1 MNGIKQ
7 KRRVRTQ
14 KRRMR
19 QHKQSML
26 LIGGVMM
33 LLVVVLGIN
42 GLSLRAKNQ
51 EYIAQ
56 EEEIKS
62 RIAEEQNRSNEI
74 DEMEGYVG
82 TEEYIREMARERL
95 GLIDP
100 NEIIFRPEE

>member
-1 MNGIKQ
+1 
-7 KRRVRTQ
+7 
-14 KRRMR
+14 MR

-82 TEEYIREMARERL
+82 TEEYIREMAREKL

>member
-1 MNGIKQ
+1 
-7 KRRVRTQ
+7 
-14 KRRMR
+14 
-19 QHKQSML
+19 
-26 LIGGVMM
+26 MM

-82 TEEYIREMARERL
+82 TEEYIREMAREKL